1 MPTALYLRLSLVV
14 SLSVLVLLVGASQP
28 RAAEFDNYKE
38 LGVFRDWVAYEGQFQ
53 GKKVC
58 FIESRPQKMDRGLA
72 NRQLASVRATVVNR
86 PGDRVKGEVVIQ
98 TGFPIASDVFADVDI
113 DNAAYK
119 MATDPSGILW
129 LPTRNEPAFVSAMRR
144 GISMVTK
151 VKSGSKVVSDTYSLR
166 GFTAAL
172 RAIDAACG

>member
-1 MPTALYLRLSLVV
+1 MPTALYRR
-14 SLSVLVLLVGASQP
+14 LSVLFSVCVVVLLTGVAQP
-28 RAAEFDNYKE
+28 RAAEFDSYKE
-38 LGVFRDWVAYEGQFQ
+38 LGVFRDWIAYEGQAQ
-53 GKKVC
+53 GKKIC
-58 FIESRPQKMDRGLA
+58 FIESRPQKMDRRLA
-72 NRQLASVRATVVNR
+72 NRQLSAVRATVVNR

-98 TGFPIASDVFADVDI
+98 TGFPIASDVFADIDI
-113 DNAAYK
+113 DNNAYK

-129 LPTRNEPAFVSAMRR
+129 LPSRNEAAFVSAMRR

-151 VKSGSKVVSDTYSLR
+151 VKSGSTVVSDTYSLR

>member
-1 MPTALYLRLSLVV
+1 MPTALCLRISL
-14 SLSVLVLLVGASQP
+14 LLPLLLVLALVGVAQP

-38 LGVFRDWVAYEGQFQ
+38 LGVHRDWVAYEGEFQ
-53 GKKVC
+53 GKKIC
-58 FIESRPQKMDRGLA
+58 FIESRPQKMDRRLA
-72 NRQLASVRATVVNR
+72 NRQLSSVRATVVNR

-98 TGFPIASDVFADVDI
+98 TGFPIASDVFADVNI
-113 DNAAYK
+113 DNNAYK

-129 LPTRNEPAFVSAMRR
+129 LPTRNEANFVSAMRR
-144 GISMVTK
+144 GISMETK
-151 VKSGSKVVSDTYSLR
+151 VKSGSTVVSDTYSLR

>member
-1 MPTALYLRLSLVV
+1 MPTALYLRLPLLLL
-14 SLSVLVLLVGASQP
+14 LSCLVLLAGAAQS

-38 LGVFRDWVAYEGQFQ
+38 LGVFRDWVAYEGQYQ
-53 GKKVC
+53 GKKIC
-58 FIESRPQKMDRGLA
+58 FIESRPQKMDRRLA
-72 NRQLASVRATVVNR
+72 NRQLSNVRATVVNR
-86 PGDRVKGEVVIQ
+86 PSERVKGEVVIQ

-113 DNAAYK
+113 DKGAHK

-129 LPTRNEPAFVSAMRR
+129 LPTRNEAAFISAMRR

-151 VKSGSKVVSDTYSLR
+151 VKSGSTVVSDTYSLR